1 MPNGRHKYF
10 NRGRHGALYQQLVA
24 EYIQNGYTARE
35 AMEIVGD
42 YLDLHE
48 EIEDLDNDEDFSR
61 DLYSFLR
68 YE

>member
-1 MPNGRHKYF
+1 MSGRLKHVKH
-10 NRGRHGALYQQLVA
+10 RHGALYKQILN
-24 EYIQNGYTARE
+24 EYVQNGYTLRE

-61 DLYSFLR
+61 DLYDFLR